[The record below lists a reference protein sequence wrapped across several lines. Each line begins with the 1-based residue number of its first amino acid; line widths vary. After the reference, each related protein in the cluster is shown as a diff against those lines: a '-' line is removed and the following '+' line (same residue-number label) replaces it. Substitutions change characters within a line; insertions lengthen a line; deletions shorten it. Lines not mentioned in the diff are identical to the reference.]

1 MNKVTVVS
9 SAMTVNR
16 HYESAVRSRAARV
29 TKSAVVQAAH
39 DLFVE
44 KGYVATTVD
53 QIAARA
59 GVSKPT
65 VFASVGSKATVL
77 KEVRDVAIAGDDAPI
92 PIAERGW
99 YKRMLSEPDPRR
111 TLSIYARNVTAIN
124 DRYADVD
131 HVLVAAAAAEP
142 ALNQLWNTSEDER
155 MRGAAIVVDNLA
167 QKAELRRDRSG
178 AIDIVWTL
186 TAPEQ
191 LRRLVRIRGWTLP
204 RFERWLTDTF
214 CEQLL

>member
-1 MNKVTVVS
+1 M
-9 SAMTVNR
+9 AVNPSR
-16 HYESAVRSRAARV
+16 RYESAVRSSAARA
-29 TKSAVVQAAH
+29 TRLAVVQAAH

-53 QIAARA
+53 QIAMRA

-77 KEVRDVAIAGDDAPI
+77 KEVRDLAIAGDDAPV

-111 TLSIYARNVTAIN
+111 TLAMYARNVTAIN

-142 ALNQLWNTSEDER
+142 TLNQLWEQSEDER
-155 MRGAAIVVDNLA
+155 MRGAEHVVDNLA
-167 QKAELRRDRSG
+167 EKAALRCGRQG

-191 LRRLVRIRGWTLP
+191 LRRLVRRRGWTLA